1 MRDHYAGDLSDL
13 LKFNLL
19 RSLVESDRKLGIAW
33 FYVPGE
39 DNPLDGKHRSWQ
51 SESRWESL
59 NKNIHATLV
68 TLSTQSVSA
77 LEDQLSWPAGVT
89 YYGEPVPHH
98 SHRPAW
104 SADKQRKLKDVQI
117 VFLDPDNGLG
127 DATPKHATFDEVRV
141 LRERGQTVIF
151 ITFPKRIKHDWQVQE
166 LHRRLA
172 TEARANRILTIRIS
186 VSVPTKSG
194 KGYVPTFRWFTL
206 VDCDA
211 ELDRR
216 ARQFGALLQ
225 QCERVKVRIDEF
237 AKV

>member
-19 RSLVESDRKLGIAW
+19 RSVVGSDRKLGIAW

-59 NKNIHATLV
+59 DENIHATLGS
-68 TLSTQSVSA
+68 LPKRSVKA
-77 LEDQLSWPAGVT
+77 LEDRLSWPAGVS
-89 YYGEPVPHH
+89 YHGERVPHH
-98 SHRPAW
+98 SHRATW

-127 DATPKHATFDEVRV
+127 DATPKHATFDEVRI

-151 ITFPKRIKHDWQVQE
+151 ITFPKRIKHDTQVEE
-166 LHRRLA
+166 LHRRLR
-172 TEARANRILTIRIS
+172 TEAGAHRILTIRIS
-186 VSVPTKSG
+186 VSVATKSG

-206 VDCDA
+206 VDCDD
-211 ELDRR
+211 ELDHR
-216 ARQFGALLQ
+216 AQQFATLLKK
-225 QCERVKVRIDEF
+225 CERVKIRIDSF
-237 AKV
+237 